1 MWLQR
6 GVVGYVFFDRRGIRN
21 IGVNDEMG
29 MIAKTIEK
37 TKTQHDWSARQCL
50 VNETFHLSARRAIVP
65 HFTRARASRS
75 TVAPDHFRVRRQAT
89 QRDLA

>member
-65 HFTRARASRS
+65 HLHARAPLDALWRRTIFGSEGRLRS
-75 TVAPDHFRVRRQAT
+75 EI
-89 QRDLA
+89 